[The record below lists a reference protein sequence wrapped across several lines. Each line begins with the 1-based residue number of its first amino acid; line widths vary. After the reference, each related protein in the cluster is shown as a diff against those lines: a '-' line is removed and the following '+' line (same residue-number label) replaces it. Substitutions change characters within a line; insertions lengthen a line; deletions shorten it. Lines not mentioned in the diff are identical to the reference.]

1 MHRHGGS
8 IVFWIFHSRPEV
20 ASIPQLS
27 ESAPNQPSYASAYC
41 DDHAYLY
48 EYSNHHAH
56 PHPDGCTDIHTY
68 TNPHKGPY
76 VDIAARSG
84 NSIHHSHTWHLP
96 NRERHP
102 SN

>member
-1 MHRHGGS
+1 
-8 IVFWIFHSRPEV
+8 
-20 ASIPQLS
+20 
-27 ESAPNQPSYASAYC
+27 
-41 DDHAYLY
+41 
-48 EYSNHHAH
+48 
-56 PHPDGCTDIHTY
+56 
-68 TNPHKGPY
+68 